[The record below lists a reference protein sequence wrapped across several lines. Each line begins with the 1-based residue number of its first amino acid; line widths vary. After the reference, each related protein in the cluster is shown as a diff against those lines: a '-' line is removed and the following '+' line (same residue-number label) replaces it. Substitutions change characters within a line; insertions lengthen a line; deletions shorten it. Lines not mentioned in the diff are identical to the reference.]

1 MDTHSHLH
9 APADVANATII
20 IGDVSTLHLHHHLSA
35 HLNTQHLEV
44 HPDPHMSSPG
54 AA

>member
-20 IGDVSTLHLHHHLSA
+20 IGDVSTLHLHLRA

-44 HPDPHMSSPG
+44 HLDPHMSSPE